1 MSGARRAATRLTGDV
16 QTFIRLS
23 PFLSLLPPTMLSQRR
38 PRPNA
43 SSSAPRATMSSP
55 SNSLVLVLVA
65 LLLPMVAEARRSSQ
79 ALELET
85 NADYFWAGFKV
96 LAATSPILLIVGML
110 MCLREDDEAE
120 AAKTNSKVRSCKT

>member
-1 MSGARRAATRLTGDV
+1 M
-16 QTFIRLS
+16 
-23 PFLSLLPPTMLSQRR
+23 
-38 PRPNA
+38 N
-43 SSSAPRATMSSP
+43 SP
-55 SNSLVLVLVA
+55 SKSLVLALVA

-79 ALELET
+79 TIELET

-110 MCLREDDEAE
+110 MCLREDDEEE

>member
-1 MSGARRAATRLTGDV
+1 M
-16 QTFIRLS
+16 
-23 PFLSLLPPTMLSQRR
+23 
-38 PRPNA
+38 N
-43 SSSAPRATMSSP
+43 SP
-55 SNSLVLVLVA
+55 SKSLVLALAA
-65 LLLPMVAEARRSSQ
+65 LLLPLVAEARRSSQ

-110 MCLREDDEAE
+110 MCLREDDEEE